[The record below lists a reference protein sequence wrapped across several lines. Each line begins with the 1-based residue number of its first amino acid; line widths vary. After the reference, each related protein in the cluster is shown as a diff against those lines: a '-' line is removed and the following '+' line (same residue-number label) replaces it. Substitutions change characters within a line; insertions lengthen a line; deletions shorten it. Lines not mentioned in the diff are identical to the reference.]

1 MKSNFN
7 KSNNPSKMKTKISLV
22 ALMLVSITVL
32 SLGCTESKAAVVNEI
47 RNTGS
52 FYGIILNGNANV
64 ILTQG
69 ESNSVSV
76 EGEETNV
83 SEVET
88 KVVSGA
94 LVIGTGSLRNVTV
107 HVTMNDI
114 SLLQVNGNGVIT
126 GKTLLYSD
134 VLLLKVNGNGTINT
148 DVRALSVG
156 MVINGGGKIIARGSA
171 GDSYIKVKGTGQ
183 VYAMN
188 LDAVSKSCPVN
199 SLQPSYSYDT
209 KFDKSQAA
217 LRMCITN

>member
-156 MVINGGGKIIARGSA
+156 MVINGGGKIIATGTPEELTRSA
-171 GDSYIKVKGTGQ
+171 ISYTGQ
-183 VYAMN
+183 Y
-188 LDAVSKSCPVN
+188 LLKE
-199 SLQPSYSYDT
+199 L
-209 KFDKSQAA
+209 
-217 LRMCITN
+217 